1 MELILYRTRD
11 DENVINKDLE
21 HIHTMNIV
29 LKSNVSIVSPII
41 ILRMVEGVDL
51 FNSNYCY
58 LDELNRYYFIRE
70 IEIMS
75 NDNVKMMLECDVLE
89 SFKQDILNSGGE
101 IRRRIET
108 GDYQN
113 TNVDTESLRE
123 VEIFESDV
131 TLNPEKNIILS
142 TLGGESGE

>member
-21 HIHTMNIV
+21 YIHTMNIV

-142 TLGGESGE
+142 TLGGESEE

>member
-41 ILRMVEGVDL
+41 ILKRVEGVDL
-51 FNSNYCY
+51 FSSNYCY

-70 IEIMS
+70 IEIMN
-75 NDNVKMMLECDVLE
+75 NDNVRMMLECDVLE
-89 SFKQDILNSGGE
+89 SFKQDILNSVSE
-101 IRRRIET
+101 VNRNMKH
-108 GDYQN
+108 GDYHS
-113 TNVDTESLRE
+113 TNVETDVRKTTE
-123 VEIFESDV
+123 IYKSDV
-131 TLNPEKNIILS
+131 SVEGVRTIVLTTI
-142 TLGGESGE
+142 GGV

>member
-21 HIHTMNIV
+21 YIHTMNIV

-131 TLNPEKNIILS
+131 TLNPEKNIVLS
-142 TLGGESGE
+142 TLGGESEE

>member
-21 HIHTMNIV
+21 YIHTMNIV

-70 IEIMS
+70 IEILS
-75 NDNVKMMLECDVLE
+75 NDNIKMMLECDVLE

-142 TLGGESGE
+142 TLGGESEE